1 MGLLQ
6 IQMRDLMGFRDTRL
20 QILTLRPNHKIH
32 WLSYALALHVC
43 NDPNAAVGVIDS
55 YMDTLGGGDVDSPT
69 PPHSSKNSI
78 AALQCK
84 YENSELALYKNT
96 ILSETT
102 ATTMTAT
109 DENNITYTIPTDEL
123 YGVRKALAH
132 LDTIQSIVVDMT
144 GWYMLRLS
152 YELQLGMFMNA
163 KDTAIQLFKRGLTED
178 HRVHGAYMC
187 ALLQCDVNTCR
198 EVWDGSS
205 RGSMSTLATL
215 RPLLDCERTILL
227 NAYFGSST
235 SSAAVTTTANNSND
249 KNNGETGSHGGGD
262 SNNDSGVG
270 PGGLASAFPTSSSI
284 KRIRLTILSPTS
296 EEFKISIDKYCQ
308 HQIIK
313 GVPSLGS
320 DLSSLYLMEVKH
332 EQKQQS
338 CNDQHHEP
346 SANNGDSSSST
357 NGELLPTVTRYVLAK
372 DPVDVKLHVVYR
384 ILVDLVDS
392 YILSLSSNCT
402 FPPKNDSTTATT
414 TPSVVVTPS
423 TLLWAWYLR
432 AILHEQAGEY
442 SQGISLI
449 NKCIDHT
456 PTAVD
461 FYELKARLLESGGE
475 LYMRVF
481 TTTMQHT
488 LHCMILSFVFF
499 CLSVFNNK

>member
-1 MGLLQ
+1 L
-6 IQMRDLMGFRDTRL
+6 
-20 QILTLRPNHKIH
+20 
-32 WLSYALALHVC
+32 
-43 NDPNAAVGVIDS
+43 
-55 YMDTLGGGDVDSPT
+55 
-69 PPHSSKNSI
+69 I
-78 AALQCK
+78 ATLQCK

-102 ATTMTAT
+102 ATTVTAT
-109 DENNITYTIPTDEL
+109 DGDNITYTIPVADKL

-198 EVWDGSS
+198 EVWEGSGSS

-215 RPLLDCERTILL
+215 RPLLDCERTILM

-235 SSAAVTTTANNSND
+235 SSSAVTTITANNSD
-249 KNNGETGSHGGGD
+249 DINNGGTGNHGGGD

-284 KRIRLTILSPTS
+284 KRIRLTLLSPTS

-308 HQIIK
+308 HQINK

-332 EQKQQS
+332 EQS

-346 SANNGDSSSST
+346 SANGDSST

-402 FPPKNDSTTATT
+402 FPPKNDSTIAATT
-414 TPSVVVTPS
+414 TSVVVTPS

-475 LYMRVF
+475 LKMRLLNTVLTHSLF
-481 TTTMQHT
+481 ARFS
-488 LHCMILSFVFF
+488 LIRAFF
-499 CLSVFNNK
+499 LPFWFE